1 LSIENSWHPC
11 SLRLGGMSG
20 QIKVIWPKS
29 NQNQAESNQKSGSA
43 TCQWRLPHASGLAP
57 YAFRTSLLSIAA
69 YCYPLPLIASHCR
82 LLPAIAAYCQPL
94 PLIASLPAPK
104 TFWPFPLK
112 NLQFIGQI
120 CKKHFE
126 KHAVYE

>member
-1 LSIENSWHPC
+1 
-11 SLRLGGMSG
+11 MSG

-69 YCYPLPLIASHCR
+69 YC
-82 LLPAIAAYCQPL
+82 QPL
-94 PLIASLPAPK
+94 PAIASLPAPK

-126 KHAVYE
+126 KHAIYE